1 MLLLSATF
9 KFQDLE
15 WKALLSFR
23 IAAALVSFHTFIV
36 LGQVE
41 KIANRGGFGSTS
53 NVHVDAAHKSISLVM
68 FASAEARRPPS
79 TNVAQQAESCGDSN
93 AGVTDAHAPNDLE
106 SGTTKYVAAARLRV
120 TAKLSQG

>member
-1 MLLLSATF
+1 MLKT
-9 KFQDLE
+9 
-15 WKALLSFR
+15 LLSFR
-23 IAAALVSFHTFIV
+23 IAAALASTSTVFA
-36 LGQVE
+36 QVE

-79 TNVAQQAESCGDSN
+79 AIVAQQVGSRGGSN
-93 AGVTDAHAPNDLE
+93 AGVTDAHAPNGLE
-106 SGTTKYVAAARLRV
+106 SDMTKYVAAARLRV